1 MNETLL
7 LIEAEWPWF
16 LPLMVFLLGA
26 CIGSFLNVCIYRI
39 PAARSVIFPGSHC
52 GCGAPIAW
60 YDNIPIVTWLLR
72 RGRARCCGR
81 RFSVRY
87 PLVEAGTAG
96 LFLAAW
102 LVLPPLVALCAW
114 VLIGLLVV
122 AALIDLDH
130 TYIPD
135 RCSIGGVLIGVTLA
149 MAVPALH
156 GHVDPQMPFF
166 VLSFRSGVTAV
177 IGVLVG
183 SAVILW
189 IGILAEVVL
198 RREAM
203 GFGDVKLLG
212 CLGAFLGWEGALFS
226 IFGGAVVG
234 SVLVLTLRIFG
245 VNLGAAAPEA
255 EAEAEAVPVEA
266 AAPAGEAADTA
277 TEPEPAAAAVAED
290 AGEEP
295 LSGREIPF
303 GPMLVAGGL
312 LYLLVLSGP
321 VDAWFGEIS
330 WMLRSR

>member
-1 MNETLL
+1 MALAGAGDPVILGAPMNDTLA
-7 LIEAEWPWF
+7 LIQSEMPWF
-16 LPLMVFLLGA
+16 LPLMVVLLGA
-26 CIGSFLNVCIYRI
+26 CVGSFLNVCIYRI
-39 PAARSVIFPGSHC
+39 PAGKSVVSPRSQC
-52 GCGAPIAW
+52 GCGQPIAW
-60 YDNIPIVTWLLR
+60 YDNIPVLSWLILR
-72 RGRARCCGR
+72 GKARCCGR

-102 LVLPPLVALCAW
+102 WVLPPMVAVCAW

-122 AALIDLDH
+122 AALVDLDH

-135 RCSIGGVLIGVTLA
+135 RCSIGGVIVGVLLA

-156 GHVDPQMPFF
+156 GHVNPDLPFF
-166 VLSFRSGVTAV
+166 VLSFRSGVAAV
-177 IGVLVG
+177 VGVLVG

-189 IGILAEVVL
+189 IGILAETVL

-234 SVLVLTLRIFG
+234 SVVVLILRLFG
-245 VNLGAAAPEA
+245 VRIGVEEPVAAG
-255 EAEAEAVPVEA
+255 EAVPAEQEESTP
-266 AAPAGEAADTA
+266 PADGE
-277 TEPEPAAAAVAED
+277 P
-290 AGEEP
+290 P

-303 GPMLVAGGL
+303 GPMLAAAGL
-312 LYLLVLSGP
+312 IYLLALSGP
-321 VDAWFGEIS
+321 VDAWFAEIV
-330 WMLRSR
+330 WALRSP

>member
-1 MNETLL
+1 MNETLQ
-7 LIEAEWPWF
+7 LIESELPWF

-26 CIGSFLNVCIYRI
+26 CVGSFLNVCIYRI
-39 PAARSVIFPGSHC
+39 PAGRSVIFPGSHC

-166 VLSFRSGVTAV
+166 VLSFRSGVAAV
-177 IGVLVG
+177 VGVLVG

-234 SVLVLTLRIFG
+234 SVLVLTLRVFG
-245 VNLGAAAPEA
+245 VTIGAAAPAA
-255 EAEAEAVPVEA
+255 EAAPVEA
-266 AAPAGEAADTA
+266 AAPAGEAPAPA
-277 TEPEPAAAAVAED
+277 SESAAAAAAED
-290 AGEEP
+290 AGEPP
-295 LSGREIPF
+295 LKRREIPF

-330 WMLRSR
+330 WLLRCR